1 MSNKTGKL
9 FLVDLAGSEKVEKT
23 GAEGTTLDEAKMIN
37 KSLSAL
43 GNVINALTD
52 GKSKH
57 IPYRDSKLT
66 RILQDSLGG
75 NSKTTL
81 IINCSPSSFNE
92 LETLS
97 TLRFGIRAKSIKNN
111 AKINQERSVGELKIL
126 LEKAEKEIQ
135 YLKSACEDLKE
146 QVSILKGEP
155 IKPRGENS
163 SDKTEY
169 VSSEGVSHLQK
180 ELEELEEKFAKLE
193 KEKQTIQ
200 DAFDEIQDKGED
212 LELLESYKLQ
222 IEKLKQSEQILQKEN
237 DMLVSKV
244 ADITIANEQLD
255 YEKKTQLEVSL
266 ELMTKKNTE
275 LNNQVKKPTETFEEQ
290 FSNEI
295 ETTPIVQVNLD
306 EITDIQKLKEQFEI
320 QRKQLEQERKISQQ
334 YKSTIK
340 TLETKLKDN
349 DKTTK
354 EISQNSTQQQE
365 VNSEKNEKT
374 TSQATNNTNN
384 EIPSIEQKSLSQSQG
399 PELKLVQESDL
410 NNFKNSLLKDFDSR
424 VKKNR

>member
-1 MSNKTGKL
+1 
-9 FLVDLAGSEKVEKT
+9 
-23 GAEGTTLDEAKMIN
+23 
-37 KSLSAL
+37 
-43 GNVINALTD
+43 
-52 GKSKH
+52 
-57 IPYRDSKLT
+57 
-66 RILQDSLGG
+66 
-75 NSKTTL
+75 
-81 IINCSPSSFNE
+81 
-92 LETLS
+92 
-97 TLRFGIRAKSIKNN
+97 
-111 AKINQERSVGELKIL
+111 

-255 YEKKTQLEVSL
+255 YEKTQLEVSL
-266 ELMTKKNTE
+266 ELMTKKKI
-275 LNNQVKKPTETFEEQ
+275 LN
-290 FSNEI
+290 
-295 ETTPIVQVNLD
+295 
-306 EITDIQKLKEQFEI
+306 
-320 QRKQLEQERKISQQ
+320 
-334 YKSTIK
+334 
-340 TLETKLKDN
+340 
-349 DKTTK
+349 
-354 EISQNSTQQQE
+354 
-365 VNSEKNEKT
+365 
-374 TSQATNNTNN
+374 
-384 EIPSIEQKSLSQSQG
+384 
-399 PELKLVQESDL
+399 
-410 NNFKNSLLKDFDSR
+410 
-424 VKKNR
+424 